1 MSLLAGLSVALAAR
15 QQIRRGAMQ
24 WREPYLPGLL
34 IFELLVLL
42 PLGGYF
48 FYSHPFWSTL
58 YFYQSLE
65 SSSWIGVG
73 MLLGSLMAA
82 VAGYQIGHVLCRR
95 RQDRALWGA
104 VLLSAGAVIFF
115 FVLAGDRFVRLAP
128 DGDYENAPKLLKT
141 SMGMTLSFVI
151 PVVLGGWIFLL
162 VLFGLEGRKIL
173 RARIGTVRS
182 DASFPSLPPQ
192 TPPIPSPA
200 GSHEIPASITS
211 GEHKPSG
218 APSGASSGSS
228 PPSGKDSSGK
238 NASKG

>member
-1 MSLLAGLSVALAAR
+1 LSLLAGLSVALAAR

-48 FYSHPFWSTL
+48 FYSHPGWSTL
-58 YFYQSLE
+58 YFFPARE
-65 SSSWIGVG
+65 ASSRIGVA
-73 MLLGSLMAA
+73 MLLGSLIAA
-82 VAGYQIGHVLCRR
+82 VVGYQIGQVLCRR
-95 RQDRALWGA
+95 RQDRALWAA
-104 VLLSAGAVIFF
+104 VALSAGAVVLF
-115 FVLAGDRFVRLAP
+115 FVLAGDRFARLAP

-151 PVVLGGWIFLL
+151 PVVSGGWIFLL
-162 VLFGLEGRKIL
+162 VLFGFEGRRIL

-182 DASFPSLPPQ
+182 DAGFSSPAPQ
-192 TPPIPSPA
+192 TAPMLGPA
-200 GSHEIPASITS
+200 GMHAIRGAGTL
-211 GEHKPSG
+211 GEQKPPVSKPSG
-218 APSGASSGSS
+218 LP
-228 PPSGKDSSGK
+228 PPSEKNSSGK